1 MTKDELLAFVR
12 KNPISVGCGV
22 ISVAL
27 GAAIY
32 FRGDELPAAED
43 ELAKQTAEA
52 ERYAANLQNGAQLK
66 DQFEALTAA
75 GKEIEARLAHASQQ
89 LNNLQYFYK
98 LESETGMK
106 TTAGPTQLPLGKS
119 TGKTAFIG
127 VPFSITVQ
135 GTLGQAL
142 DYLRRLE
149 SGARYVRILNVTC
162 GVPPADRG
170 SPVAL
175 VLNLELLGVP

>member
-1 MTKDELLAFVR
+1 MTKDELLAFVK

-22 ISVAL
+22 ISLAL
-27 GAAIY
+27 AAAIY
-32 FRGDELPAAED
+32 FRGDELPAAEE

-52 ERYAANLQNGAQLK
+52 ERYAANLQNAAQLK
-66 DQFEALTAA
+66 DQLEALTAA
-75 GKEIEARLAHASQQ
+75 GKEVDARLAHVSQQ
-89 LNNLQYFYK
+89 LNNLQFFYK

-106 TTAGPTQLPLGKS
+106 TTAGPTQLPPGKS

-149 SGARYVRILNVTC
+149 SGARYVRVINVAC
-162 GVPPADRG
+162 GVPPLDRG
-170 SPVAL
+170 SSVTL
-175 VLNLELLGVP
+175 SVTLELLGVP